1 MWRLGYLIVV
11 LVSSINSQS
20 LTLNNSISTFPTYQ
34 DGKNECGNG
43 TLLSSLVCIPVG
55 YLKGEVPEKPTL
67 VKTRIEVNNIL
78 EVNDKKMRITLD
90 FYQELIWIDNRI
102 KTKLS
107 PGGASVLNNDCI
119 NNIWMPDL
127 WIKNLFDFKL
137 LGVLK
142 PTTGLI
148 ITVDDPCDG
157 AENCSETLN
166 LKRNTLVTYNME
178 AQATIHC
185 NFFFL
190 SYPLD
195 TQYCEFV
202 MDGSY
207 PYPNIVDLSFE
218 LGLFGVTNKN
228 NNIDDFKVEI
238 DFQNNVNQTGIHSII
253 KLQRSVLPFVIKY
266 YLPCIAIITVSLI
279 SFLISVD
286 STPARVGLLVT
297 QFLTLINILIAMQVI
312 KPHFYDL
319 KVSILSR
326 YANHSLVIS

>member
-1 MWRLGYLIVV
+1 MWEYYCLLCLSYYSTHGEA
-11 LVSSINSQS
+11 LVDN
-20 LTLNNSISTFPTYQ
+20 ISNDRYPF
-34 DGKNECGNG
+34 DCENG
-43 TLLSSLVCIPVG
+43 TLLSSTVCVPNG
-55 YLKGEVPEKPTL
+55 YLKGEVPEIPTI
-67 VKTRIEVNNIL
+67 VKTRIEVNNVL

-90 FYQELIWIDNRI
+90 FYQDLIWTDNRLI
-102 KTKLS
+102 TNLS
-107 PGGASVLNNDCI
+107 KNGFSVLNNDLI
-119 NNIWMPDL
+119 SQIWMPDL

-148 ITVDDPCDG
+148 ITVEESSCG
-157 AENCSETLN
+157 HSNCS
-166 LKRNTLVTYNME
+166 KQDRSRYNTVVTYNME

-185 NFFFL
+185 NFHFIN
-190 SYPLD
+190 YPLD
-195 TQYCEFV
+195 TQHCEFL

-218 LGLFGVTNKN
+218 LGLFGVTNQN
-228 NNIDDFKVEI
+228 MNIDDFTVDIRFEDKE
-238 DFQNNVNQTGIHSII
+238 NQTGIHSTI
-253 KLQRSVLPFVIKY
+253 KLQRCLLPFVIKY

-312 KPHFYDL
+312 
-319 KVSILSR
+319 I
-326 YANHSLVIS
+326 I

>member
-1 MWRLGYLIVV
+1 MWEYYCLLCLSFYSTHGEA
-11 LVSSINSQS
+11 LVDN
-20 LTLNNSISTFPTYQ
+20 ISNDRYPF
-34 DGKNECGNG
+34 DCENG
-43 TLLSSLVCIPVG
+43 TLLSSTVCVPNG
-55 YLKGEVPEKPTL
+55 YLKGEVPEIPTI
-67 VKTRIEVNNIL
+67 VKTRIEVNNVL

-90 FYQELIWIDNRI
+90 FYQDLIWTDNRLI
-102 KTKLS
+102 TNLS
-107 PGGASVLNNDCI
+107 KNGFSVLNNDLI
-119 NNIWMPDL
+119 SQIWMPDL

-148 ITVDDPCDG
+148 ITVEESSCG
-157 AENCSETLN
+157 HSNCS
-166 LKRNTLVTYNME
+166 KQDRSRYNTVVTYNME

-185 NFFFL
+185 NFHFIN
-190 SYPLD
+190 YPLD
-195 TQYCEFV
+195 TQHCEFL

-218 LGLFGVTNKN
+218 LGLFGVTNQN
-228 NNIDDFKVEI
+228 MNIDDFTVDIRFEDKE
-238 DFQNNVNQTGIHSII
+238 NQTGIHSTI
-253 KLQRSVLPFVIKY
+253 KLQRCLLPFVIKY

-312 KPHFYDL
+312 
-319 KVSILSR
+319 I
-326 YANHSLVIS
+326 I

>member
-1 MWRLGYLIVV
+1 MMCFYCCV
-11 LVSSINSQS
+11 LLLYVYYINIESVIAHKFKEHQKEFNCAS
-20 LTLNNSISTFPTYQ
+20 
-34 DGKNECGNG
+34 G
-43 TLLSSLVCIPVG
+43 TLLSSVVCIPEG
-55 YLKGEVPEKPTL
+55 YLKGEVPKTPTV
-67 VKTRIEVNNIL
+67 VKTRIEINNIL

-90 FYQELIWIDNRI
+90 FYQELMWMDNRI
-102 KTKLS
+102 KTNLS
-107 PGGASVLNNDCI
+107 KNGASVLNNDLI
-119 NNIWMPDL
+119 NQIWMPDL

-148 ITVDDPCDG
+148 ITVE
-157 AENCSETLN
+157 ENCKNVNNCSKEEEQQ
-166 LKRNTLVTYNME
+166 NTMVTYNME

-185 NFFFL
+185 NFYFIN
-190 SYPLD
+190 YPLD
-195 TQYCEFV
+195 IQYCEFL

-228 NNIDDFKVEI
+228 SNIDDFTVEI
-238 DFQNNVNQTGIHSII
+238 TFHDKVNQTGIHSII
-253 KLQRSVLPFVIKY
+253 KLQRCVLPFVIKY

-297 QFLTLINILIAMQVI
+297 QFLTLINILIAMQVCF
-312 KPHFYDL
+312 P
-319 KVSILSR
+319 
-326 YANHSLVIS
+326 NSLTYCRFVEFL

>member
-1 MWRLGYLIVV
+1 MWEYYCLLCLSFYSTHSEA
-11 LVSSINSQS
+11 LVDD
-20 LTLNNSISTFPTYQ
+20 ISNDIYHF
-34 DGKNECGNG
+34 DCANG
-43 TLLSSLVCIPVG
+43 TLLSSTVCVPNG
-55 YLKGEVPEKPTL
+55 YLKGEVPEIPTI
-67 VKTRIEVNNIL
+67 VKTRIEVNNVL

-90 FYQELIWIDNRI
+90 FYQDLIWTDNRLI
-102 KTKLS
+102 TNLS
-107 PGGASVLNNDCI
+107 KNGFSVLNNDLI
-119 NNIWMPDL
+119 SQIWMPDL

-148 ITVDDPCDG
+148 ITVEENHCG
-157 AENCSETLN
+157 RSNCSKED
-166 LKRNTLVTYNME
+166 RSRYNTVVTYNME

-185 NFFFL
+185 NFHFIN
-190 SYPLD
+190 YPLD
-195 TQYCEFV
+195 TQHCEFL

-218 LGLFGVTNKN
+218 LGLFGVTNQN
-228 NNIDDFKVEI
+228 MNIDDFTVDIRFEDK
-238 DFQNNVNQTGIHSII
+238 VNQTGIHSTI
-253 KLQRSVLPFVIKY
+253 KLQRCLLPFVIKY

-312 KPHFYDL
+312 
-319 KVSILSR
+319 
-326 YANHSLVIS
+326 VI

>member
-1 MWRLGYLIVV
+1 MWEYYCLLCLSFYSTHSEA
-11 LVSSINSQS
+11 LVDD
-20 LTLNNSISTFPTYQ
+20 ISNDIYHF
-34 DGKNECGNG
+34 DCANG
-43 TLLSSLVCIPVG
+43 TLLSSTVCVPNG
-55 YLKGEVPEKPTL
+55 YLKGEVPEIPTI
-67 VKTRIEVNNIL
+67 VKTRIEVNNVL

-90 FYQELIWIDNRI
+90 FYQDLIWTDNRLI
-102 KTKLS
+102 TNLS
-107 PGGASVLNNDCI
+107 KNGFSVLNNDLI
-119 NNIWMPDL
+119 SQIWMPDL

-148 ITVDDPCDG
+148 ITVEENSCG
-157 AENCSETLN
+157 HLNCS
-166 LKRNTLVTYNME
+166 KQDRSRYNTVVTYNME

-185 NFFFL
+185 NFHFIN
-190 SYPLD
+190 YPLD
-195 TQYCEFV
+195 TQHCEFL

-218 LGLFGVTNKN
+218 LGLFGVTNQN
-228 NNIDDFKVEI
+228 MNIDDFTVDIRFEHKE
-238 DFQNNVNQTGIHSII
+238 NQTGIHSTI
-253 KLQRSVLPFVIKY
+253 KLQRCLLPFVIKY

-312 KPHFYDL
+312 
-319 KVSILSR
+319 I
-326 YANHSLVIS
+326 I

>member
-1 MWRLGYLIVV
+1 MWEYYCFLCLSFYSTHGEA
-11 LVSSINSQS
+11 LVDN
-20 LTLNNSISTFPTYQ
+20 ISNDRYPF
-34 DGKNECGNG
+34 DCENG
-43 TLLSSLVCIPVG
+43 TLLSSTVCVPNG
-55 YLKGEVPEKPTL
+55 YLKGEVPEIPTI
-67 VKTRIEVNNIL
+67 VKTRIEVNNVL

-90 FYQELIWIDNRI
+90 FYQDLIWTDNRLI
-102 KTKLS
+102 TNLS
-107 PGGASVLNNDCI
+107 KNGFSVLNNDLI
-119 NNIWMPDL
+119 SQIWMPDL

-148 ITVDDPCDG
+148 ITVEENHCG
-157 AENCSETLN
+157 RSNCSKED
-166 LKRNTLVTYNME
+166 RSRYNTVVTYNME

-185 NFFFL
+185 NFHFIN
-190 SYPLD
+190 YPLD
-195 TQYCEFV
+195 TQHCEFL

-218 LGLFGVTNKN
+218 LGLFGVTNQN
-228 NNIDDFKVEI
+228 MNIDDFTVDIRFEDKE
-238 DFQNNVNQTGIHSII
+238 NQTGIHSTI
-253 KLQRSVLPFVIKY
+253 KLQRCLLPFVIKY

-312 KPHFYDL
+312 
-319 KVSILSR
+319 I
-326 YANHSLVIS
+326 I

>member
-1 MWRLGYLIVV
+1 MWKLCYLIVV
-11 LVSSINSQS
+11 LVSAINSER
-20 LTLNNSISTFPTYQ
+20 LNLNSSISPVPTFQ
-34 DGKNECGNG
+34 DGKNECKNG
-43 TLLSSLVCIPVG
+43 TLLSSLVCIPEG
-55 YLKGEVPEKPTL
+55 YLKGEVPDKPT
-67 VKTRIEVNNIL
+67 VVRTRIEINNIL

-90 FYQELIWIDNRI
+90 FYQELIWVDNRI
-102 KTKLS
+102 RTKLS

-119 NNIWMPDL
+119 NQIWMPDL

-148 ITVDDPCDG
+148 ITVQDRCG
-157 AENCSETLN
+157 AAKHCSNKNQN
-166 LKRNTLVTYNME
+166 LEQDTLVTYNME

-195 TQYCEFV
+195 TQYCEFQ

-238 DFQNNVNQTGIHSII
+238 TFHDKANQTGIHSII

-297 QFLTLINILIAMQVI
+297 QFLTLINILIAMQVAI
-312 KPHFYDL
+312 G
-319 KVSILSR
+319 
-326 YANHSLVIS
+326 

>member
-1 MWRLGYLIVV
+1 MWEYYCLLCLSFYSTHGEA
-11 LVSSINSQS
+11 LVDN
-20 LTLNNSISTFPTYQ
+20 ISNDRYPF
-34 DGKNECGNG
+34 DCENG
-43 TLLSSLVCIPVG
+43 TLLSSTVCVPNG
-55 YLKGEVPEKPTL
+55 YLKGEVPEIPTI
-67 VKTRIEVNNIL
+67 VKTRIEVNNVL

-90 FYQELIWIDNRI
+90 FYQDLIWTDNRLI
-102 KTKLS
+102 TNLS
-107 PGGASVLNNDCI
+107 KNGFSVLNNDLI
-119 NNIWMPDL
+119 SQIWMPDL

-148 ITVDDPCDG
+148 ITVEENSCG
-157 AENCSETLN
+157 HSNCS
-166 LKRNTLVTYNME
+166 KQDRSRYNTVVTYNME

-185 NFFFL
+185 NFHFIN
-190 SYPLD
+190 YPLD
-195 TQYCEFV
+195 TQHCEFL

-218 LGLFGVTNKN
+218 LGLFGVTNQN
-228 NNIDDFKVEI
+228 MNIDDFTVDIRFEDKE
-238 DFQNNVNQTGIHSII
+238 NQTGIHSTI
-253 KLQRSVLPFVIKY
+253 KLQRCLLPFVIKY

-312 KPHFYDL
+312 
-319 KVSILSR
+319 I
-326 YANHSLVIS
+326 I

>member
-1 MWRLGYLIVV
+1 MSVTLTYSFIWLVCIYLDQS
-11 LVSSINSQS
+11 VSGNAQ
-20 LTLNNSISTFPTYQ
+20 TLKKDQKEFNCI
-34 DGKNECGNG
+34 NG
-43 TLLSSLVCIPVG
+43 TLLSSTVCIPEG
-55 YLKGEVPEKPTL
+55 YLKGEVPKVPT
-67 VKTRIEVNNIL
+67 VVQTSIEINNIL

-90 FYQELIWIDNRI
+90 FYQELMWTDDRI
-102 KTKLS
+102 TTKFS
-107 PGGASVLNNDCI
+107 TNGASVLNNDLI
-119 NNIWMPDL
+119 NQIWMPDL

-148 ITVDDPCDG
+148 ITVDEKCQG
-157 AENCSETLN
+157 VVNCTKGKEKQSTV
-166 LKRNTLVTYNME
+166 VTYNME

-185 NFFFL
+185 NFHFI

-195 TQYCEFV
+195 IQYCEFL

-207 PYPNIVDLSFE
+207 PYPNIVDLSFQ

-228 NNIDDFKVEI
+228 SNIDDFAVEI
-238 DFQNNVNQTGIHSII
+238 VFHDKINQTGIHSVI
-253 KLQRSVLPFVIKY
+253 KLKRCVLPFVIKY

-297 QFLTLINILIAMQVI
+297 QFLTLINILIAMQV
-312 KPHFYDL
+312 
-319 KVSILSR
+319 S
-326 YANHSLVIS
+326 